1 MDRKGLDMCL
11 STGTTDYWFVE
22 GTSMAAPKI
31 SAIAGLILCED
42 DSLKPNQVAK
52 KIYKACEKLNSNKS
66 KNYYGAGVANAYKAL
81 ENKKL
86 VY

>member
-1 MDRKGLDMCL
+1 MCL

-22 GTSMAAPKI
+22 GTSMAALKI

-66 KNYYGAGVANAYKAL
+66 KNYYGAGVGNAYKAL

>member
-22 GTSMAAPKI
+22 GTSMAALKI

-66 KNYYGAGVANAYKAL
+66 KNPMLSKASAIR
-81 ENKKL
+81 
-86 VY
+86 